1 MRLARR
7 SLLVAALAAL
17 VVAGCASTRL
27 TSTWQ
32 DPALKDATFHKVLV
46 VFQNADAG
54 LRRIVEDEMA
64 RDIPDSTPAY
74 NVLSDAE
81 LRDVD
86 RVKARV
92 RELGF
97 DSSVVMRVVGVERQ
111 QTYVPPEV
119 YAVPAPYRG
128 FWGYWGYGWTT
139 VYEPGYLRHDRIV
152 RIATNVYSVKLDKLV
167 WASESETFNP
177 ASLRGAVA
185 EVVHVNAQ
193 AAAKAMRS
201 QG

>member
-7 SLLVAALAAL
+7 PLLVAALAAL

-46 VFQNADAG
+46 VFQNADA
-54 LRRIVEDEMA
+54 
-64 RDIPDSTPAY
+64 
-74 NVLSDAE
+74 E

-97 DSSVVMRVVGVERQ
+97 DSSVVIRVVGVERQ

-128 FWGYWGYGWTT
+128 F
-139 VYEPGYLRHDRIV
+139 
-152 RIATNVYSVKLDKLV
+152 
-167 WASESETFNP
+167 
-177 ASLRGAVA
+177 
-185 EVVHVNAQ
+185 
-193 AAAKAMRS
+193 
-201 QG
+201 